1 MQPFEIYKHPLLHLE
16 KDTMMLPFYIPSK
29 TNQAKSHLHYS
40 LGGKKKVPKS
50 KPTTSGPN
58 NKPLFLCNP
67 FVSNMLVKGS
77 FKTIVELPKYVDA
90 NEWLAF
96 NSKQAQQLSHYCLVY
111 NSTH

>member
-1 MQPFEIYKHPLLHLE
+1 MKQLA
-16 KDTMMLPFYIPSK
+16 IPSK
-29 TNQAKSHLHYS
+29 TNETKSSFHPNCS
-40 LGGKKKVPKS
+40 LGGKKNKTVKA
-50 KPTTSGPN
+50 KPTSSGPN

-96 NSKQAQQLSHYCLVY
+96 NSKKFTENQKQPFPVNHTQNHFVVSI
-111 NSTH
+111 